1 MIDIKELKRKGEMR
15 LRLDDKVENRETYEI
30 PLDRLYYNDRN
41 GRIATFIDEERVRDG
56 HSRQEILALKQ
67 DDVERYNDLIGK
79 AVKEAEK
86 KDSYEKTLRDVQE
99 KGQMVPGVV
108 LADGRIIDGNRRFT
122 VLRELYRKKGE
133 LRFSTFEACVLDV
146 PKGKDAWR
154 SIAILELELQENRD
168 EKRDYSPI
176 DKNVSFYKLCL
187 NKETKTL
194 DERTYQTY
202 SGATD
207 QEMAMM
213 KAQVELMLEY
223 LQWRGKPQAFY
234 LLKEEELH
242 GPIVEIAN
250 RKKKMTDD
258 FWMNHRDSFFAM
270 LSNLSG
276 DKTRQIREA
285 LQLAAKNPSRFE
297 VLESQLQEKKFLQRT
312 GRLLSQENEGPL
324 KAEDVAE
331 QSALKDELAEVL
343 SDNIVES
350 RKETSQNKPVAL
362 MKEALGRLQK
372 IMWQDI
378 RETTTENRKELKILL
393 EQLEKELAKIKGYL
407 PE

>member
-1 MIDIKELKRKGEMR
+1 MIDVKELKRKGEMR
-15 LRLDDKVENRETYEI
+15 LRLNDKVENRETYEI

-41 GRIATFIDEERVRDG
+41 GRIATFIDEERVRAG

-67 DDVERYNDLIGK
+67 DDVERYNDLIGR

-133 LRFSTFEACVLDV
+133 QRFSTFEACVLDV
-146 PKGKDAWR
+146 PEGKDAWR
-154 SIAILELELQENRD
+154 AIAILELELQENRD

-207 QEMAMM
+207 KEMAQM
-213 KAQVELMLEY
+213 KSQVELMLEY
-223 LQWRGKPQAFY
+223 LEWRGTPQAFY

-258 FWMNHRDSFFAM
+258 FWINHRDYFFAM

-276 DKTRQIREA
+276 DKTRQIREV
-285 LQLAAKNPSRFE
+285 LEMAAKNPSRYE
-297 VLESQLQEKKFLQRT
+297 SLERQLQEKDYLQRT
-312 GRLLSQENEGPL
+312 GNLLTKEGEGLLNGKDGAERNVLKNEL
-324 KAEDVAE
+324 E
-331 QSALKDELAEVL
+331 EVL

-350 RKETSQNKPVAL
+350 KKETSQNKPVTL
-362 MKEALGRLQK
+362 MKDALSRCQK

-378 RETTTENRKELKILL
+378 RETTRENREELQLLLQQL
-393 EQLEKELAKIKGYL
+393 EQELAKIKGYL
-407 PE
+407 PK